1 MSQEFKSEMKTI
13 RIMKS
18 KLNRIP
24 HNMALKF
31 LLTKDTE
38 REDTLF
44 KAKQSDPIYQKF
56 PNLIIINKLN
66 VVSNTNRTT
75 AKFSEGTTT
84 VELSSD
90 SITELLG
97 QKNYDLILNAI
108 SSVFNVATK
117 VEAIMAL
124 LKKGAIN
131 KFNKCDGNRTIDR
144 FSQTDESCIVK
155 VKQLPRR
162 RLQRCKAYAVLDS
175 LIPPETVAKPPPKS
189 KPLETVQNMSLI
201 DTKDFLNEDSNM
213 SDISFDNISLKSW
226 QVPNS
231 VLNVKPYFD
240 CIDQCT
246 LEPSSFVLKLID
258 GSSVTLKTKPLD
270 LFHIATPE
278 NLNDLSSEDQKR
290 LQLHQAYLHWK
301 YCLEVDEDDN
311 LPLHIAVLENEPD
324 LLYRHCIMLKTRQE
338 SVDIPGEKNLSALQ
352 LSVHTNSPQ
361 CMDILL
367 TFGAKVTQIDA
378 ECQSLLHIA
387 AETSIECVQT
397 ILQHC
402 RKHSRKILSEKEGLW
417 TPELEF
423 QSDEEI
429 STYLINYFC
438 TMFDDQGL
446 TPLMLA
452 SAKGFDSIVNELLQ
466 AAPQTVNIKSPS
478 SGNTALYIATSA
490 ASSHAE
496 LAGNTGKLSTSY
508 LKTIATLC
516 KYGAEPNIP
525 NDSGNTI
532 TMLLSEFKSNDIAQ
546 ILANKVCDGTQKFDS
561 FMLVR
566 DEGDIKIEPVKNTK
580 QRETNARKKQKDT
593 PETCEDM
600 LNDSEI
606 ESNIEIKMEKL
617 ICEKPVPSS
626 SFVTKQ
632 LQTVQKSQPLMFNLN
647 DLSLSLNMAKVSNP
661 RTYKIVRPKM
671 KTDLSVTKCETIK
684 MFTKKTSITQNVI
697 EKEKPQVCHQT
708 SGRKLVVKVESLNTR
723 KRKHSMENTKLND

>member
-1 MSQEFKSEMKTI
+1 MSQEIKSKMKPI

-24 HNMALKF
+24 NNMTLKF

-44 KAKQSDPIYQKF
+44 KAKESDPIYQKF

-66 VVSNTNRTT
+66 MVSNTNRTT
-75 AKFSEGTTT
+75 AKFTEGTTT

-90 SITELLG
+90 SISELLG
-97 QKNYDLILNAI
+97 QQNYDLILNAI
-108 SSVFNVATK
+108 SSVFNVAAK

-124 LKKGAIN
+124 LKKKPMN
-131 KFNKCDGNRTIDR
+131 KVDKCDGNKTIDR
-144 FSQTDESCIVK
+144 LSQTDESCIVK

-175 LIPPETVAKPPPKS
+175 LIPPETFEKPPPKS
-189 KPLETVQNMSLI
+189 KPLETVQNISLI

-240 CIDQCT
+240 CIEKCT
-246 LEPSSFVLKLID
+246 SSSFVLKLVD
-258 GSSVTLKTKPLD
+258 GSSVTLKTKPPD

-278 NLNDLSSEDQKR
+278 NLKDLTREEQKR
-290 LQLHQAYLHWK
+290 LLLHQAYLHWK
-301 YCLEVDEDDN
+301 YCMEVDEDDN

-324 LLYRHCIMLKTRQE
+324 LLYRHCILLKTRQE
-338 SVDIPGEKNLSALQ
+338 SVDILGEKDLSALQ

-361 CMDILL
+361 CMNILL
-367 TFGAKVTQIDA
+367 SFGAKITQIDA
-378 ECQSLLHIA
+378 ECQSLMHIA
-387 AETSIECVQT
+387 AETSVECVQT

-402 RKHSRKILSEKEGLW
+402 REHPRKILSEKEGLW

-429 STYLINYFC
+429 SMYLINDFC
-438 TMFDDQGL
+438 TMFDDQGM
-446 TPLMLA
+446 TPLMIA
-452 SAKGFDSIVNELLQ
+452 SGKGFDSIVDELLK

-490 ASSHAE
+490 AYSHAE
-496 LAGNTGKLSTSY
+496 LFGNTSKLSSNY
-508 LKTIATLC
+508 LNTIATLC

-525 NDSGNTI
+525 NDSGNSV
-532 TMLLSEFKSNDIAQ
+532 TMLLSEFKSNEIAQ
-546 ILANKVCDGTQKFDS
+546 ILANKVCHGTQKFDS
-561 FMLVR
+561 FMLVK
-566 DEGDIKIEPVKNTK
+566 DDGDIKIEPVKMTK
-580 QRETNARKKQKDT
+580 QRETNERKKQKDT
-593 PETCEDM
+593 AITCEDM

-606 ESNIEIKMEKL
+606 ESNIEITETL
-617 ICEKPVPSS
+617 IVDKPVPST
-626 SFVTKQ
+626 SFVTEQ
-632 LQTVQKSQPLMFNLN
+632 IQTVQKSQPVMINLN
-647 DLSLSLNMAKVSNP
+647 DSLSLNITKVCNP

-671 KTDLSVTKCETIK
+671 KTDLSVIKCETIK
-684 MFTKKTSITQNVI
+684 KYTKKSKATQNLI
-697 EKEKPQVCHQT
+697 ETPQVCQQT
-708 SGRKLVVKVESLNTR
+708 LNTKLIVEVESLNTR